1 MKTSKVAFV
10 IDGYF
15 GFTFYKHIKSTY
27 GKVINFDNLVNS
39 SCKALGKLLDEKCIS
54 PANLRQYYMG
64 TDLERKDP
72 NRIEYERALS
82 ISRFGARGRPLKCG
96 KEKCIDTMLFSDI
109 KEEATA
115 GAFDYLILLA
125 GDLDHIT
132 LVQDLKAIGVKTILI
147 YGEIVGNCVKTTGY
161 SEELR
166 RACFNS
172 VNLMDLLDD
181 QEIFQKTK
189 YQSSSMTKIM
199 KAKSEKRGIQQ
210 PASQSVVHSERN
222 TVCRPAYKLV
232 ATVHPK
238 KSLLQNVIDAVNQTF
253 ALKQAQLG
261 KRVPFVYQDNVMAL
275 LKQNGIKLPLPL
287 NLYLN
292 SYPTVFRT
300 GAYSETRSLIVS
312 IRKNN

>member
-1 MKTSKVAFV
+1 MRTNKVAFV

-54 PANLRQYYMG
+54 PANLRHYYMG
-64 TDLERKDP
+64 TDLERKDAS
-72 NRIEYERALS
+72 RIEYEIALS
-82 ISRFGARGRPLKCG
+82 LSRFGARGRPLRCG

-132 LVQDLKAIGVKTILI
+132 LVQDLKAMGVKTILLC
-147 YGEIVGNCVKTTGY
+147 GEIVSNGVKTTSY

-166 RACFNS
+166 RACFDS
-172 VNLMDLLDD
+172 VNLMELLEN
-181 QEIFQKTK
+181 QYIFQSAEKE
-189 YQSSSMTKIM
+189 SSSMTKFM
-199 KAKSEKRGIQQ
+199 KSKPSNHNVQQ
-210 PASQSVVHSERN
+210 PLRQSMHQPVRN
-222 TVCRPAYKLV
+222 TVRHPARRSV
-232 ATVHPK
+232 VTVHTRK
-238 KSLLQNVIDAVNQTF
+238 TLLQNVIDAVNQTF
-253 ALKQAQLG
+253 ALKQEQLG
-261 KRVPFVYQDNVMAL
+261 KRVPFVYQTKVLDQLN
-275 LKQNGIKLPLPL
+275 QNGIRLPMPL
-287 NLYLN
+287 NQYLD

-300 GAYSETRSLIVS
+300 GAYSDSRSLIVS
-312 IRKNN
+312 LRKI

>member
-1 MKTSKVAFV
+1 MKTNKVAFV

-27 GKVINFDNLVNS
+27 GKVINFDNLVNI
-39 SCKALGKLLDEKCIS
+39 SCEALGNILEEKCIS

-64 TDLERKDP
+64 TDLERMDV
-72 NRIEYERALS
+72 NRIEYERVLS

-96 KEKCIDTMLFSDI
+96 KEKGIDTMLFSDI

-132 LVQDLKAIGVKTILI
+132 LVQDLKAMGIKTILI
-147 YGEIVGNCVKTTGY
+147 YGEIVSNGVKTTGY

-172 VNLMDLLDD
+172 VNIMDFLNDPD
-181 QEIFQKTK
+181 IC
-189 YQSSSMTKIM
+189 QSTRTQPSSMTMIM
-199 KAKSEKRGIQQ
+199 KARTRKTSDQ
-210 PASQSVVHSERN
+210 PVQHPVCNTEYRPLRRPVHRN
-222 TVCRPAYKLV
+222 AFPVR
-232 ATVHPK
+232 PK
-238 KSLLQNVIDAVNQTF
+238 KTLLQNVIDAVNQTF
-253 ALKQAQLG
+253 ALKQELLG
-261 KRVPFVYQDNVMAL
+261 KRVPFVYQDRVLAQLN
-275 LKQNGIKLPLPL
+275 QNGIELPLPL
-287 NLYLN
+287 NEYLA

-300 GAYSETRSLIVS
+300 GVFSGTRSLIVS
-312 IRKNN
+312 FRKNN

>member
-1 MKTSKVAFV
+1 MKTNKVAFV

-15 GFTFYKHIKSTY
+15 GFTFYKHIKTTY
-27 GKVINFDNLVNS
+27 GKVINFDNLVNI
-39 SCKALGKLLDEKCIS
+39 SCEALGNILEEKCIS

-64 TDLERKDP
+64 TDLERMDA

-96 KEKCIDTMLFSDI
+96 KEKGIDTMLFSDI

-132 LVQDLKAIGVKTILI
+132 LVQDLKAMGIKTILI
-147 YGEIVGNCVKTTGY
+147 YGEIVSNGVKTTGY

-172 VNLMDLLDD
+172 VNIMDFLNDPD
-181 QEIFQKTK
+181 ICQSTKT
-189 YQSSSMTKIM
+189 QPSSMTMIM
-199 KAKSEKRGIQQ
+199 KARTRHTSDQ
-210 PASQSVVHSERN
+210 PEQHPVCNMEDRPLRRPVHRN
-222 TVCRPAYKLV
+222 AVPVR
-232 ATVHPK
+232 PK
-238 KSLLQNVIDAVNQTF
+238 KNLLHNVIDAVNQTF
-253 ALKQAQLG
+253 ALKQEQLG
-261 KRVPFVYQDNVMAL
+261 KRVPFVYQDKVLAQ
-275 LKQNGIKLPLPL
+275 LKLNGIKLPVPL
-287 NLYLN
+287 NQYLD

-300 GAYSETRSLIVS
+300 GAYSDSRSLIVS
-312 IRKNN
+312 LRKI

>member
-1 MKTSKVAFV
+1 MKTNKVAFV

-27 GKVINFDNLVNS
+27 GKVINFDNLVNI
-39 SCKALGKLLDEKCIS
+39 SCEALGNILEEKCIS

-64 TDLERKDP
+64 TALERIDA

-96 KEKCIDTMLFSDI
+96 KEKGIDTMLFSDI

-132 LVQDLKAIGVKTILI
+132 LVQDLKAMGIKTILI
-147 YGEIVGNCVKTTGY
+147 YGEIVSNGVKTTGY

-166 RACFNS
+166 RSCFNS
-172 VNLMDLLDD
+172 VNIMDFLNDPD
-181 QEIFQKTK
+181 ICQSTKT
-189 YQSSSMTKIM
+189 QPSSMTMIM
-199 KAKSEKRGIQQ
+199 KARTRQTSDQ
-210 PASQSVVHSERN
+210 PVQHPVCNTEYRPLRRPVHRN
-222 TVCRPAYKLV
+222 AVPVR
-232 ATVHPK
+232 PK
-238 KSLLQNVIDAVNQTF
+238 KNLLQNVIDAVNQTF
-253 ALKQAQLG
+253 ALKQEQLG
-261 KRVPFVYQDNVMAL
+261 KRVPFVYQDRVLAQLN
-275 LKQNGIKLPLPL
+275 QNGIELPLPL
-287 NLYLN
+287 NEYFA

-300 GAYSETRSLIVS
+300 GAYSGTRSLIVS
-312 IRKNN
+312 FRKNN